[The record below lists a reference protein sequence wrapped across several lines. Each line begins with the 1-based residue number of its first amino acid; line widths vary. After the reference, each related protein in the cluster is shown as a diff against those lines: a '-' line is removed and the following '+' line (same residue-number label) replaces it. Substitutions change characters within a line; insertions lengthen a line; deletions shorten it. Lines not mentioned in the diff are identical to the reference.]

1 MRRKTFVNQE
11 PVRSGPGV
19 AARPADPHDAQIE
32 REIAKIERMTLHELR
47 EAWLTRFGAAA
58 PKLKGRDLLIRV
70 LAFRLQADVF
80 GDHTPAV
87 KRKLAHLASVLAKNP
102 KASLFPSPSLKPGIV
117 LMREWKGIVHRVMV
131 QHEGFLYDEKAYS
144 SLSDIARTI
153 TGTNW
158 SGPRFFGI
166 EQRVRRQLKEK
177 AAGT

>member
-1 MRRKTFVNQE
+1 MRRKKGLDPE
-11 PVRSGPGV
+11 PGSFGSGV
-19 AARPADPHDAQIE
+19 ALRPADPREAQVE
-32 REIAKIERMTLHELR
+32 REIARIERMTLVELR
-47 EAWLTRFGAAA
+47 QTWLTRFGAAA

-80 GDHTPAV
+80 GDHSPAV

-131 QHEGFLYDEKAYS
+131 QHEGFLYDEKTYS